1 MRFEGEK
8 HVYVNIDVSV
18 EDIYNEM
25 STSEENEMRNL
36 LGSPFR
42 IRTLEDEM
50 KLELLEELFKKKSL
64 NELQEIV
71 NDK

>member
-1 MRFEGEK
+1 MTFEREE
-8 HVYVNIDVSV
+8 HVYVDIDVSV

-25 STSEENEMRNL
+25 SHSEENEMRNL

-42 IRTLEDEM
+42 IRTLEDEV